1 MTEIKE
7 RGMFA
12 TGALRVGDVAAATIL
27 LPALIPLGFLTAL
40 ADRDGRV
47 GIVGF
52 AILAGPLAI
61 MSLAA
66 LGFAY
71 QEIFGIIEDNPTEA
85 GAISATAAAWM
96 LGRYVS
102 SRSKNYQEVW
112 F

>member
-1 MTEIKE
+1 MTEVKE
-7 RGMFA
+7 RGMLA
-12 TGALRVGDVAAATIL
+12 TGALRVGDVAATTVL

-47 GIVGF
+47 GMLVFGI
-52 AILAGPLAI
+52 
-61 MSLAA
+61 
-66 LGFAY
+66 LGFPLIAFGGVILGAGY
-71 QEIFGIIEDNPTEA
+71 QELFKLIEDNPAEA
-85 GAISATAAAWM
+85 ATVSAIAATWM